1 VATIWQQISYEVLLP
16 LYRNSPAKKSLACYY
31 KLQKSGPWNFF
42 NDHGAAAATARS
54 PHGAQEENEKSP
66 QRGMNSKRR

>member
-1 VATIWQQISYEVLLP
+1 VATDWQQISYEVLLP
-16 LYRNSPAKKSLACYY
+16 LISKFPGQKVFSVLI
-31 KLQKSGPWNFF
+31 QKSGPWNFF

-66 QRGMNSKRR
+66 RGE